1 MSAYTKMLETY
12 VKQTH
17 EPIALDN
24 LEPTSLRQRLKIIR
38 SLSTP
43 SEISL
48 DEINRFAVNQHAAL
62 VKNYND
68 LIANQKRLLAAN
80 PAITTTQTTH
90 PINHLLS
97 AASLFVSDIVHANE
111 AYRFSGGSSQKSAQN
126 MACSQ
131 KDTTETP
138 PTIHGCRLQNNEVFT
153 STRRYSPEN
162 TQEDKAQF
170 GRIIAKN
177 GVFRAVQ
184 QNLNDDHKNDLA
196 MKWHISFYLIM
207 TPKRGLSIFPAT
219 RRWLIS

>member
-111 AYRFSGGSSQKSAQN
+111 AYRFSGAAVKSLHKIWHALKRTLRKPLLLYTDVD
-126 MACSQ
+126 CRITRSL
-131 KDTTETP
+131 P
-138 PTIHGCRLQNNEVFT
+138 PRADIRLK
-153 STRRYSPEN
+153 TRRKIKRSLDELLL
-162 TQEDKAQF
+162 KMA
-170 GRIIAKN
+170 
-177 GVFRAVQ
+177 
-184 QNLNDDHKNDLA
+184 
-196 MKWHISFYLIM
+196 SFALFNKI
-207 TPKRGLSIFPAT
+207 
-219 RRWLIS
+219 